1 MTTDNPIVINV
12 PLKDL
17 HPEHSRD
24 SISPLDRSNPIGVTF
39 AITRQE
45 YDYLRNTQLWISIR
59 GDFVMPPVT
68 CECAVFRMQLNLAAN
83 FTLNGRA
90 FSPGKTRIDVTLDRM
105 TLRLF
110 SRDDAAIC
118 VQADVADLLAKAF
131 GRQ

>member
-12 PLKDL
+12 PFKDL

-59 GDFVMPPVT
+59 GDFVLPPVT

-90 FSPGKTRIDVTLDRM
+90 FLPGRTRINVDPSTM
-105 TLRLF
+105 TLRLYN
-110 SRDDAAIC
+110 RDDASIC
-118 VQADVADLLAKAF
+118 VQADVTELLAKAF
-131 GRQ
+131 

>member
-1 MTTDNPIVINV
+1 MTTDTPTAINV
-12 PLKDL
+12 PFKDL

-59 GDFVMPPVT
+59 GDFVLPPVT

-118 VQADVADLLAKAF
+118 VQADVTDLLAKAF
-131 GRQ
+131 

>member
-1 MTTDNPIVINV
+1 MTTDTPIVINV
-12 PLKDL
+12 PFRDL

-59 GDFVMPPVT
+59 GDFVLPPVT

-118 VQADVADLLAKAF
+118 VQADITDLLAKAF

>member
-1 MTTDNPIVINV
+1 MTTDNPIAINV
-12 PLKDL
+12 PFKDL
-17 HPEHSRD
+17 FPERSRD
-24 SISPLDRSNPIGVTF
+24 FISPLDRGNATGVTF
-39 AITRQE
+39 GITRQE
-45 YDYLRNTQLWISIR
+45 YDYLRKTQLWISIR

-90 FSPGKTRIDVTLDRM
+90 FRPGKTRIDVTPGRM

-118 VQADVADLLAKAF
+118 VQADVTDLLAKAF